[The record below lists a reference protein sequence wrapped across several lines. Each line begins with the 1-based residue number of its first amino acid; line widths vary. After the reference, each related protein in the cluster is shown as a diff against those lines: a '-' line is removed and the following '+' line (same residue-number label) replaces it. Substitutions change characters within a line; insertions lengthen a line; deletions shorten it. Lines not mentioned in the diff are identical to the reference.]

1 MTKNSQV
8 KFEMLVE
15 NQTQLGSLAYFK
27 ESTEKTLTVDGPI
40 EVYKVKVHSSSA
52 ILMSRNF
59 KSRV

>member
-1 MTKNSQV
+1 
-8 KFEMLVE
+8 MLVE

-27 ESTEKTLTVDGPI
+27 EPTKKTLTVDGPI